1 MTQGVLIVALGHNNY
16 GRMALNLAASI
27 RYLDKRISIHLVYT
41 ESAVV
46 NIEKYLHVFTSK
58 EICNPAYS
66 QYKGKTAY
74 IKSKVHIYDLSPFDK
89 TLFLDADTIWLPC
102 NKKASE
108 VMDEL
113 SGVELAIANKG
124 FFDFEH
130 SAPDPSYSQWVA
142 MEEVRAAYNFSKGKY
157 YSLHSE
163 FIYFEKCDN
172 NVAYFQKVKDVFENP
187 IVSPVTF
194 AGAIPDE
201 VAYSIASILCNHYPH
216 QDNYLPVYWQPRE
229 KKKTAYSR
237 IHEQYYLLSIGGKM
251 LTDSTVHEYDR
262 LARAYASKEN
272 IANPFLSAK
281 NAKMNWLPE
290 RKLI

>member
-1 MTQGVLIVALGHNNY
+1 MTQGILIMALGHNNY

-27 RYLDKRISIHLVYT
+27 RHLDKRVPIHLVYT
-41 ESAVV
+41 PSAVV
-46 NIEKYLHVFTSK
+46 NVEKYFHLFTTTQVCPP
-58 EICNPAYS
+58 EYYS
-66 QYKGKTAY
+66 YKGGTAY
-74 IKSKVHIYDLSPFDK
+74 IKAKVHIYDLSPYDQ

-102 NKKASE
+102 NRKATE
-108 VMDEL
+108 VIDEL
-113 SGVELAIANKG
+113 KGIPFAIANKG

-130 SAPDPSYSQWVA
+130 SPPDPSYSQWVA
-142 MEEVRAAYNFSKGKY
+142 MEEVRAAYNFKSGKY

-163 FIYFEKCDN
+163 FIYFEKCEANQVYWD
-172 NVAYFQKVKDVFENP
+172 KVKSVYQNP

-201 VAYSIASILCNHYPH
+201 VAYSIASILLNHYPH
-216 QDNYLPVYWQPRE
+216 KDNYLPVYWQPRE
-229 KKKTAYSR
+229 KKKTAYDR
-237 IHEQYYLLSIGGKM
+237 IHEQYYLMSIGGKM

-272 IANPFLSAK
+272 IVNPFLAEK